1 MIQMLIWYLASNVM
15 NRINENSLYMAQTL
29 MFVNSIFKSDK
40 NYFSQTFLAQCK
52 HKPQEKT
59 IKWFIAE
66 DLTDSV
72 SNSDC
77 DFEVALICVQTQF

>member
-1 MIQMLIWYLASNVM
+1 M

-59 IKWFIAE
+59 IK
-66 DLTDSV
+66 
-72 SNSDC
+72 
-77 DFEVALICVQTQF
+77 